1 MLNKLKEQ
9 LKNGIA
15 EFDFEKKDGTIRH
28 AKGTT
33 NFDVCKESSEN
44 FVEPKGVKE
53 SNPDYITYWD
63 VEKEGWRSFH
73 SSKLIK
79 VYDC

>member
-1 MLNKLKEQ
+1 MINKLKEL

-44 FVEPKGVKE
+44 FAEPKGVKTK
-53 SNPDYITYWD
+53 NPDFINYWD
-63 VEKEGWRSFH
+63 IEKESWRSFN
-73 SSKLIK
+73 SNQLIK
-79 VYDC
+79 VYGY